1 MNKLLIYW
9 IVGISLLGSL
19 EVAHA
24 EQPFVRVSAT
34 PGKLDLGTVLLL
46 DEELPEVLKVK
57 VESNCLHGSIV
68 ASVTPFKNSYGR
80 TILPERISIQTPTTG
95 DFIPMIKPV
104 VISEPAIGNHD
115 VVVKFKVQ
123 LDFNDTAGK
132 YSGTIIFTVMPP
144 PY

>member
-1 MNKLLIYW
+1 MKKLLIYW
-9 IVGISLLGSL
+9 IIGIALLGSFGI
-19 EVAHA
+19 ARA

-34 PGKLDLGTVLLL
+34 PEKFDLGTVLFV

-57 VESNCLHGSIV
+57 VESNCLHGPVV
-68 ASVTPFKNSYGR
+68 ASVTPFKNRYGG
-80 TILPERISIQTPTTG
+80 TILPECVSIQTPTTG

-115 VVVKFKVQ
+115 ILVKFKVQ
-123 LDFNDTAGK
+123 VDFNNPAGK
-132 YSGTIIFTVMPP
+132 YSGTIVFTVMPP